1 MGLYDV
7 AGGGWGVKKQ
17 LSVSFSGGRTSAYM
31 AKWLID
37 NKRDEYDL
45 SFIFANTGL
54 EHEKTLEFVNECDK
68 RWGLNLLWVEAVV
81 HHGERKGSTHK
92 VVTYETA
99 SRNGGPFKSVVEKY
113 GIANPDFPHCN
124 RELKLNPMYSWA
136 KSKFNKPLWAIG
148 IRVDEI
154 DRMNSNAEKLGLH
167 YPLISMNPTTKAE
180 VRHWWAEQD
189 FDLEIPEH
197 LGNCVTCWKK
207 SDRKLMTIAKHEP
220 ERFDFMKRME
230 KEHGLSGAP
239 IYDDSGKQV
248 ARKWFRNYKTCDDI
262 IASSKNPFVE
272 FVDYMPELQYSMYLD
287 VGGGCGESC
296 EAFADME

>member
-1 MGLYDV
+1 M
-7 AGGGWGVKKQ
+7 KKQ

-37 NKRDEYDL
+37 NKRDEYEL

-68 RWGLNLLWVEAVV
+68 RWGLNLVWVEAVV

-92 VVTYETA
+92 IVSYETA
-99 SRNGGPFKSVVEKY
+99 SRNGEPFEEVCKKY
-113 GIANPDFPHCN
+113 GLSNPDFQPCN
-124 RELKLNPMYSWA
+124 REMKLNSMRSYRSE
-136 KSKFNKPLWAIG
+136 NDHNGLIAIG

-154 DRMNSNAEKLGLH
+154 DRMNSNAENLGLI

-180 VRHWWAEQD
+180 VRHWWSEQE

-207 SDRKLMTIAKHEP
+207 SDRKLMTIAKNEP

-230 KEHGLSGAP
+230 KECGLLGAP

-262 IASSKNPFVE
+262 IASSETPFVE
-272 FVDYMPELQYSMYLD
+272 FVDYMPELQYKMDLD
-287 VGGGCGESC
+287 IGGGCGESC